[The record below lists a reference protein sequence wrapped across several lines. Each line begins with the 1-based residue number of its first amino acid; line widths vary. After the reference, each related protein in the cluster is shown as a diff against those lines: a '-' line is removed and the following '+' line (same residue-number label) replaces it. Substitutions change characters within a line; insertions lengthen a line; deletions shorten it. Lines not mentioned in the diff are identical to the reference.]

1 MFSVHGLRGAG
12 DAASYST
19 KLARG
24 KSFSDS
30 ISYELAF
37 STDHLQIIY
46 THQCLGIRMIIS
58 VSIGHIIGN
67 LIKISNNQLTDD
79 YAASIILTLL
89 AVIIVG
95 WCKYT
100 YSAPWKTE
108 RWVLA
113 VGSDTSLMNSN
124 QSWR

>member
-37 STDHLQIIY
+37 NTDHLQIIY
-46 THQCLGIRMIIS
+46 AHQDLGIRVVIS
-58 VSIGHIIGN
+58 VSIGHIIVD
-67 LIKISNNQLTDD
+67 LTKILNNQPTDD
-79 YAASIILTLL
+79 YAVSMIFTLL

-95 WCKYT
+95 WCKCT
-100 YSAPWKTE
+100 CSTPWKTE
-108 RWVLA
+108 RWVLSVA
-113 VGSDTSLMNSN
+113 SDTSLMNSN
-124 QSWR
+124 